1 MKFFKITVFSFFA
14 LAACGSLRAQ
24 DLQGVVRDAENQ
36 PLVGASV
43 YWAGTTIGAST
54 DAQGAFLLHRV
65 KGYDKLVASYL
76 GFVNDTL
83 DVKNGVDKVAFA
95 LRSEGVA
102 LEGVV
107 VEGNLSGNFV
117 KRDGIVKGEMIS
129 FAGLCKMACCNLAES
144 FENSAS
150 VTVGYSDAI
159 SGARQIKMLGLAGT
173 YTQILDENRPIM
185 RGLSAPYGLSY
196 TPGMWLNSIQVS
208 KGVASVTAGHEAIT
222 GQINL
227 EHRKPTDDERLFVNL
242 YLDDELRPEANVSTA
257 FPVTKDKKLSSVI
270 LLHGS
275 MDTDAR
281 KMDHNHDGFR
291 DLPKSDQIN
300 VANKWLYAAD
310 NGTQVR
316 WGWKFVQENR
326 LGGMLDYKNTRT
338 MREAMEKDWDWRAGD
353 KKMPLYGSHIR
364 NRNANGYFKVG
375 MPVGPA
381 VYDPDEQD
389 EMRSNLAFVADFD
402 HFSEDAYFGLN
413 DYTGNQ
419 NSLALNLM
427 YNHYFTYRSSLI
439 VGVQG
444 HLDYYREKLL
454 NPTPWIAANS
464 VRNYDF
470 DRNEREA
477 GAYAEYTYAI
487 KDKFSIVAGLRGDY
501 NHYYD
506 RFFLTP
512 RGHLKWNITPSTT
525 LRASGGLGYRSTNVI
540 TDNIGVLANHYYD
553 RFFLT
558 PRGHLKWNITPSTTL
573 RASGGLGYRSTNV
586 ITDNIGVLATGRA
599 ITFLDNESGK
609 FDFRKFD
616 RMEKALTVGGSLTQT
631 FGLVNPGDATLS
643 FDYFRTQFYNSV
655 VADQEMFDRMEKAL
669 TVGGSL
675 TQTFGL
681 VNPGDATL
689 SFDYFRT
696 QFYNSVV
703 ADQEMYADRIVFYDT
718 DGRSYTDTYQID
730 FSWSPV
736 ERLDIFATFRYTDS
750 EMTIRR
756 ADGGTARVERPLVS
770 QYKTLLNI
778 QYATKFRRWVFDATA
793 QLNGPAR
800 IPTQTGDLDDSY
812 YSPRYPMFFAQVSR
826 KVGKFDIYAG
836 CENIADYRQKDPIL
850 NAQDPYDYKFNS
862 MNVWG
867 PLMGR
872 KFYVGLRF
880 NLY

>member
-1 MKFFKITVFSFFA
+1 MKRFVYFA
-14 LAACGSLRAQ
+14 LSAFFIAAGGTLRAQ
-24 DLQGVVRDAENQ
+24 DIRGAVRDADDR
-36 PLVGASV
+36 PLAGASV
-43 YWAGTTIGAST
+43 YWVGTTVGAST
-54 DAQGAFLLHRV
+54 DAEGAFLLHRV
-65 KGYDKLVASYL
+65 KGYDRLVASYL
-76 GFVNDTL
+76 GYVNDTL
-83 DVKNGVDKVAFA
+83 RIDEAVQRADFA
-95 LRSEGVA
+95 LRAEGVE

-227 EHRKPTDDERLFVNL
+227 EHRKPTDSERLFVNL

-257 FPVTKDKKLSSVI
+257 FPVSRDKKLSSVI

-275 MDTDAR
+275 GDTDVR

-291 DLPKSDQIN
+291 DLPRSAQFN

-316 WGWKFVQENR
+316 WGWKFVQESR
-326 LGGMLDYKNTRT
+326 LGGMLDYRNTDA
-338 MREAMEKDWDWRAGD
+338 MREAMFRDWDWQTEGTR
-353 KKMPLYGSHIR
+353 MPLYGSHIR

-375 MPVGPA
+375 MPVGPS
-381 VYDPDEQD
+381 VYDEAEQD

-402 HFSEDAYFGLN
+402 HFDEEAYFGLN
-413 DYTGNQ
+413 DYSGNQ

-427 YNHYFTYRSSLI
+427 YNHYFTYRSSLN
-439 VGVQG
+439 VGVQA
-444 HLDYYREKLL
+444 HLDYYRETLG
-454 NPTPWIAANS
+454 NDTPWLGSDRA
-464 VRNYDF
+464 YDF
-470 DRNEREA
+470 GRDEEEV
-477 GAYAEYTYAI
+477 GAYAEYTYAVR
-487 KDKFSIVAGLRGDY
+487 DKFSVVAGLRGDY
-501 NHYYD
+501 NAFYD

-512 RGHLKWNITPSTT
+512 RGHVKWNVTPSTT
-525 LRASGGLGYRSTNVI
+525 LRASAGLGYRSTNVI
-540 TDNIGVLANHYYD
+540 TDNIGM
-553 RFFLT
+553 
-558 PRGHLKWNITPSTTL
+558 
-573 RASGGLGYRSTNV
+573 
-586 ITDNIGVLATGRA
+586 LATGRELVIPA
-599 ITFLDNESGK
+599 LGDLD
-609 FDFRKFD
+609 RL
-616 RMEKALTVGGSLTQT
+616 EKALTLGGSLTQT

-643 FDYFRTQFYNSV
+643 FDYFRTQFCNSV
-655 VADQEMFDRMEKAL
+655 VVDQEYDA
-669 TVGGSL
+669 
-675 TQTFGL
+675 QTIR
-681 VNPGDATL
+681 V
-689 SFDYFRT
+689 
-696 QFYNSVV
+696 
-703 ADQEMYADRIVFYDT
+703 YDS
-718 DGRSYTDTYQID
+718 DGRSFTDTYQID
-730 FSWSPV
+730 FSWTPV

-750 EMTIRR
+750 RMTIDRP
-756 ADGGTARVERPLVS
+756 DGTTARVERPLVS
-770 QYKTLLNI
+770 EYKTLLNI

-800 IPTQTGDLDDSY
+800 IPTQTGDLADSR
-812 YSPRYPMFFAQVSR
+812 YSPRYPMFYAQVSR
-826 KVGKFDIYAG
+826 KVGKFDIYVG
-836 CENIADYRQKDPIL
+836 CENIADYRQEDPIL
-850 NAQDPYDYKFNS
+850 NAANPYDYKFNS

-872 KFYVGLRF
+872 KFYAGLRF

>member
-1 MKFFKITVFSFFA
+1 MKRFVYFA
-14 LAACGSLRAQ
+14 LSAFFIAAGGTLRAQ
-24 DLQGVVRDAENQ
+24 DIRGAVRDADDR
-36 PLVGASV
+36 PLAGASV
-43 YWAGTTIGAST
+43 YWAGTTVGAST
-54 DAQGAFLLHRV
+54 DAEGAFLLHRV
-65 KGYDKLVASYL
+65 KGYDRLVASYL
-76 GFVNDTL
+76 GYVNDTL
-83 DVKNGVDKVAFA
+83 RIDEAVQRADFA
-95 LRSEGVA
+95 LRAEGVE

-227 EHRKPTDDERLFVNL
+227 EHRKPTDSERLFVNL

-257 FPVTKDKKLSSVI
+257 FPVSRDKKLSSVV

-275 MDTDAR
+275 GDTDVR

-291 DLPKSDQIN
+291 DLPRSAQFN
-300 VANKWLYAAD
+300 MANKWLYAAD

-316 WGWKFVQENR
+316 WGWKFVQESR
-326 LGGMLDYKNTRT
+326 LGGMLDYRNTDA
-338 MREAMEKDWDWRAGD
+338 MREAMFRDWDWQAEDTR
-353 KKMPLYGSHIR
+353 MPLYGSHIR

-375 MPVGPA
+375 MPVGPS
-381 VYDPDEQD
+381 VYDEAEQD

-402 HFSEDAYFGLN
+402 HFDEEAYFGLN
-413 DYTGNQ
+413 DYSGNQ

-427 YNHYFTYRSSLI
+427 YNHYFTYRSSLN
-439 VGVQG
+439 VGVQA
-444 HLDYYREKLL
+444 HLDYYRETLG
-454 NPTPWIAANS
+454 NDTPWLGSDRA
-464 VRNYDF
+464 YDF
-470 DRNEREA
+470 GRDEEEV
-477 GAYAEYTYAI
+477 GAYAEYTYAVR
-487 KDKFSIVAGLRGDY
+487 DKFSVVAGLRGDY
-501 NHYYD
+501 NAFYD

-512 RGHLKWNITPSTT
+512 RGHVKWNVTPSTT
-525 LRASGGLGYRSTNVI
+525 LRASAGLGYRSTNVI
-540 TDNIGVLANHYYD
+540 TDNIGM
-553 RFFLT
+553 
-558 PRGHLKWNITPSTTL
+558 
-573 RASGGLGYRSTNV
+573 
-586 ITDNIGVLATGRA
+586 LATGRELVIPA
-599 ITFLDNESGK
+599 LGDLD
-609 FDFRKFD
+609 RL
-616 RMEKALTVGGSLTQT
+616 EKALTLGGSLTQT

-643 FDYFRTQFYNSV
+643 FDYFRTQFCNSV
-655 VADQEMFDRMEKAL
+655 VVDQEYDA
-669 TVGGSL
+669 
-675 TQTFGL
+675 QTIR
-681 VNPGDATL
+681 V
-689 SFDYFRT
+689 
-696 QFYNSVV
+696 
-703 ADQEMYADRIVFYDT
+703 YDS
-718 DGRSYTDTYQID
+718 DGRSFTDTYQID
-730 FSWSPV
+730 FSWTPV

-750 EMTIRR
+750 RMTIDRP
-756 ADGGTARVERPLVS
+756 DGTTARVERPLVS
-770 QYKTLLNI
+770 EYKTLLNI

-800 IPTQTGDLDDSY
+800 IPTQTGDLADSR
-812 YSPRYPMFFAQVSR
+812 YSPRYPMFYAQVSR
-826 KVGKFDIYAG
+826 KVGKFDIYVG
-836 CENIADYRQKDPIL
+836 CENIADYRQEDPIL
-850 NAQDPYDYKFNS
+850 NAANPYDYKFNS

-872 KFYVGLRF
+872 KFYAGLRF

>member
-1 MKFFKITVFSFFA
+1 MKRFVYFA
-14 LAACGSLRAQ
+14 LSAFFIAAGGTLLAQ
-24 DLQGVVRDAENQ
+24 DIRGVVRDADDR
-36 PLVGASV
+36 PLAGASV
-43 YWAGTTIGAST
+43 YWAGTTVGAST
-54 DAQGAFLLHRV
+54 DAEGAFLLHRV
-65 KGYDKLVASYL
+65 KGYDRLVASYL
-76 GFVNDTL
+76 GYVNDTL
-83 DVKNGVDKVAFA
+83 RIDEAVQRADFA
-95 LRSEGVA
+95 LRAEGVE

-227 EHRKPTDDERLFVNL
+227 EHRKPTDSERLFVNL

-257 FPVTKDKKLSSVI
+257 FPVSRDKKLSSVI

-275 MDTDAR
+275 GDTDVR

-291 DLPKSDQIN
+291 DLPRSAQFN

-316 WGWKFVQENR
+316 WGWKFVQESR
-326 LGGMLDYKNTRT
+326 LGGMLDYRNTDA
-338 MREAMEKDWDWRAGD
+338 MREAMFRDWDWQTEGTR
-353 KKMPLYGSHIR
+353 MPLYGSHIR

-375 MPVGPA
+375 MPVGPS
-381 VYDPDEQD
+381 VYDEAEQD

-402 HFSEDAYFGLN
+402 HFDEEAYFGLN
-413 DYTGNQ
+413 DYSGNQ

-427 YNHYFTYRSSLI
+427 YNHYFTYRSSLN
-439 VGVQG
+439 VGVQA
-444 HLDYYREKLL
+444 HLDYYRETLG
-454 NPTPWIAANS
+454 NDTPWLGSDRA
-464 VRNYDF
+464 YDF
-470 DRNEREA
+470 GRDEEEV
-477 GAYAEYTYAI
+477 GAYAEYTYAVR
-487 KDKFSIVAGLRGDY
+487 DKFSVVAGLRGDY
-501 NHYYD
+501 NAFYD

-512 RGHLKWNITPSTT
+512 RGHVKWNVTPSTT
-525 LRASGGLGYRSTNVI
+525 LRASAGLGYRSTNVI
-540 TDNIGVLANHYYD
+540 TDNIGM
-553 RFFLT
+553 
-558 PRGHLKWNITPSTTL
+558 
-573 RASGGLGYRSTNV
+573 
-586 ITDNIGVLATGRA
+586 LATGRELVIPA
-599 ITFLDNESGK
+599 LGDLD
-609 FDFRKFD
+609 RL
-616 RMEKALTVGGSLTQT
+616 EKALTLGGSLTQT

-643 FDYFRTQFYNSV
+643 FDYFRTQFCNSV
-655 VADQEMFDRMEKAL
+655 VVDQEYDA
-669 TVGGSL
+669 
-675 TQTFGL
+675 QTIR
-681 VNPGDATL
+681 V
-689 SFDYFRT
+689 
-696 QFYNSVV
+696 
-703 ADQEMYADRIVFYDT
+703 YDS
-718 DGRSYTDTYQID
+718 DGRSFTDTYQID
-730 FSWSPV
+730 FSWTPV

-750 EMTIRR
+750 RMTIDRP
-756 ADGGTARVERPLVS
+756 DGTTARVERPLVS
-770 QYKTLLNI
+770 EYKTLLNI

-800 IPTQTGDLDDSY
+800 IPTQTGDLADSR
-812 YSPRYPMFFAQVSR
+812 YSPRYPMFYAQVSR
-826 KVGKFDIYAG
+826 KVGKFDIYVG
-836 CENIADYRQKDPIL
+836 CENIADYRQEDPIL
-850 NAQDPYDYKFNS
+850 NAANPYDYKFNS

-872 KFYVGLRF
+872 KFYAGLRF

>member
-24 DLQGVVRDAENQ
+24 DLRGVVRDAENQ

-257 FPVTKDKKLSSVI
+257 FPVSKNKKLSSVI

-275 MDTDAR
+275 MDTDVR
-281 KMDHNHDGFR
+281 KMDHNDDGFR
-291 DLPKSDQIN
+291 DLPLADQLNI
-300 VANKWLYAAD
+300 ANKWLYAAD
-310 NGTQVR
+310 NGTQIR

-326 LGGMLDYKNTRT
+326 LGGMLDYKNSMRDQ
-338 MREAMEKDWDWRAGD
+338 MREKWDQPGT
-353 KKMPLYGSHIR
+353 LYGSKIR
-364 NRNANGYFKVG
+364 NRGANGYFKIG
-375 MPVGPA
+375 TPVGPS
-381 VYDPDEQD
+381 VYDPDEKD

-402 HFSEDAYFGLN
+402 HFNENAYFGLN
-413 DYTGNQ
+413 DYKGNE
-419 NSLALNLM
+419 NALAMNLM

-439 VGVQG
+439 VGAQAQ
-444 HLDYYREKLL
+444 LQYYRESLA
-454 NPTPWIAANS
+454 NNTPWIEAAKS
-464 VRNYDF
+464 RFYDF
-470 DRNEREA
+470 DRSEQEV
-477 GAYAEYTYAI
+477 GAYAEYTYAV
-487 KDKFSIVAGLRGDY
+487 KDKFSIVAGVRGDY
-501 NHYYD
+501 NAFYD
-506 RFFLTP
+506 KFFVTP
-512 RGHLKWNITPSTT
+512 RGHIRWNITPSTT
-525 LRASGGLGYRSTNVI
+525 LRGSAGLGYRSTNVI
-540 TDNIGVLANHYYD
+540 TDNIG
-553 RFFLT
+553 
-558 PRGHLKWNITPSTTL
+558 I
-573 RASGGLGYRSTNV
+573 
-586 ITDNIGVLATGRA
+586 LATGRE
-599 ITFLDNESGK
+599 IVIPD
-609 FDFRKFD
+609 FDGFNRL
-616 RMEKALTVGGSLTQT
+616 EKALTVGGSLTQT
-631 FGLVNPGDATLS
+631 FGLVSADDATLS

-655 VADQEMFDRMEKAL
+655 IADQEYNADQIL
-669 TVGGSL
+669 L
-675 TQTFGL
+675 
-681 VNPGDATL
+681 
-689 SFDYFRT
+689 
-696 QFYNSVV
+696 YNS
-703 ADQEMYADRIVFYDT
+703 DK
-718 DGRSYTDTYQID
+718 RSYTDTYQID
-730 FSWSPV
+730 FSWTPV
-736 ERLDIFATFRYTDS
+736 ERLDIFATFRYTNS
-750 EMTIRR
+750 EMTIDRP
-756 ADGGTARVERPLVS
+756 DGTTARVERPLVS
-770 QYKTLLNI
+770 KYKTLLNI

-800 IPTQTGDLDDSY
+800 IPTQIGDLADDK

-826 KVGKFDIYAG
+826 KIGKFDIYVG
-836 CENIADYRQKDPIL
+836 CENIADYRQHDPIL
-850 NAQDPYDYKFNS
+850 NADNPFSTGFNS

-872 KFYVGLRF
+872 KFYAGLRF

>member
-1 MKFFKITVFSFFA
+1 MKRFVHFA
-14 LAACGSLRAQ
+14 LSAFFIAAGGTLRAQ
-24 DLQGVVRDAENQ
+24 DIRGAVRDADDR
-36 PLVGASV
+36 PLAGASV
-43 YWAGTTIGAST
+43 YWAGTTVGAST
-54 DAQGAFLLHRV
+54 DAEGAFLLHRV
-65 KGYDKLVASYL
+65 KGYDRLVASYL
-76 GFVNDTL
+76 GYVNDTL
-83 DVKNGVDKVAFA
+83 RIDEAVQRADFA
-95 LRSEGVA
+95 LRAEGVE

-107 VEGNLSGNFV
+107 VEGNLSGNFI

-227 EHRKPTDDERLFVNL
+227 EHRKPTDSERLFVNL

-257 FPVTKDKKLSSVI
+257 FPVSRDKKLSSVV

-275 MDTDAR
+275 GDTDVR

-291 DLPKSDQIN
+291 DLPRSAQFN

-316 WGWKFVQENR
+316 WGWKFVQESR
-326 LGGMLDYKNTRT
+326 LGGMLDYRNTDA
-338 MREAMEKDWDWRAGD
+338 MREAMFRDWDWQTEGTR
-353 KKMPLYGSHIR
+353 MPLYGSHIR

-375 MPVGPA
+375 MPVGPS
-381 VYDPDEQD
+381 VYDEAEQD

-402 HFSEDAYFGLN
+402 HFDEEAYFGLN
-413 DYTGNQ
+413 DYSGNQ

-427 YNHYFTYRSSLI
+427 YNHYFTYRSSLN
-439 VGVQG
+439 VGVQA
-444 HLDYYREKLL
+444 HLDYYRETLG
-454 NPTPWIAANS
+454 NDTPWLGSDRA
-464 VRNYDF
+464 YDF
-470 DRNEREA
+470 GRDEEEV
-477 GAYAEYTYAI
+477 GAYAEYTYAVR
-487 KDKFSIVAGLRGDY
+487 DKFSVVAGLRGDY
-501 NHYYD
+501 NAFYD

-512 RGHLKWNITPSTT
+512 RGHVKWNVTPSTT
-525 LRASGGLGYRSTNVI
+525 LRASAGLGYRSTNVI
-540 TDNIGVLANHYYD
+540 TDNIGM
-553 RFFLT
+553 
-558 PRGHLKWNITPSTTL
+558 
-573 RASGGLGYRSTNV
+573 
-586 ITDNIGVLATGRA
+586 LATGRELVIPA
-599 ITFLDNESGK
+599 LGDLD
-609 FDFRKFD
+609 RL
-616 RMEKALTVGGSLTQT
+616 EKALTLGGSLTQT

-643 FDYFRTQFYNSV
+643 FDYFRTQFCNSV
-655 VADQEMFDRMEKAL
+655 VVDQEYDA
-669 TVGGSL
+669 
-675 TQTFGL
+675 QTIR
-681 VNPGDATL
+681 V
-689 SFDYFRT
+689 
-696 QFYNSVV
+696 
-703 ADQEMYADRIVFYDT
+703 YDS
-718 DGRSYTDTYQID
+718 DGRSFTDTYQID
-730 FSWSPV
+730 FSWTPV

-750 EMTIRR
+750 RMTIDRP
-756 ADGGTARVERPLVS
+756 DGTTARVERPLVS
-770 QYKTLLNI
+770 EYKTLLNI

-800 IPTQTGDLDDSY
+800 IPTQTGDLADSR
-812 YSPRYPMFFAQVSR
+812 YSPRYPMFYAQVSR
-826 KVGKFDIYAG
+826 KVGKFDIYVG
-836 CENIADYRQKDPIL
+836 CENIADYRQEDPIL
-850 NAQDPYDYKFNS
+850 NAANPYDYKFNS

-872 KFYVGLRF
+872 KFYAGLRF

>member
-1 MKFFKITVFSFFA
+1 MKRFVYFA
-14 LAACGSLRAQ
+14 LSAFFIAAGGTLRAQ
-24 DLQGVVRDAENQ
+24 DIRGAVRDADDR
-36 PLVGASV
+36 PLAGASV
-43 YWAGTTIGAST
+43 YWAGTTVGAST
-54 DAQGAFLLHRV
+54 DAEGAFLLHRV
-65 KGYDKLVASYL
+65 KGYDRLVASYL
-76 GFVNDTL
+76 GYVNDTL
-83 DVKNGVDKVAFA
+83 RIDEAVQRADFA
-95 LRSEGVA
+95 LRAEGVE

-227 EHRKPTDDERLFVNL
+227 EHRKPTDSERLFVNL

-257 FPVTKDKKLSSVI
+257 FPVSRDKKLSSVI

-275 MDTDAR
+275 GDTDVR

-291 DLPKSDQIN
+291 DLPRSAQFN

-316 WGWKFVQENR
+316 WGWKFVQESR
-326 LGGMLDYKNTRT
+326 LGGMLDYRNTDA
-338 MREAMEKDWDWRAGD
+338 MREAMFRDWDWQAEGTR
-353 KKMPLYGSHIR
+353 MPLYGSHIR

-375 MPVGPA
+375 MPVGPS
-381 VYDPDEQD
+381 VYDEAEQD

-402 HFSEDAYFGLN
+402 HFDEEAYFGLN
-413 DYTGNQ
+413 DYSGNQ

-427 YNHYFTYRSSLI
+427 YNHYFTYRSSLN
-439 VGVQG
+439 VGVQA
-444 HLDYYREKLL
+444 HLDYYRETLG
-454 NPTPWIAANS
+454 NDTPWLGSDRA
-464 VRNYDF
+464 YDF
-470 DRNEREA
+470 GRDEEEV
-477 GAYAEYTYAI
+477 GAYAEYTYAVR
-487 KDKFSIVAGLRGDY
+487 DKFSVVAGLRGDY
-501 NHYYD
+501 NAFYD

-512 RGHLKWNITPSTT
+512 RGHVKWNVTPSTT
-525 LRASGGLGYRSTNVI
+525 LRASAGLGYRSTNVI
-540 TDNIGVLANHYYD
+540 TDNIGM
-553 RFFLT
+553 
-558 PRGHLKWNITPSTTL
+558 
-573 RASGGLGYRSTNV
+573 
-586 ITDNIGVLATGRA
+586 LATGRELVIPA
-599 ITFLDNESGK
+599 LGDLD
-609 FDFRKFD
+609 RL
-616 RMEKALTVGGSLTQT
+616 EKALTLGGSLTQT

-643 FDYFRTQFYNSV
+643 FDYFRTQFCNSV
-655 VADQEMFDRMEKAL
+655 VVDQEYDA
-669 TVGGSL
+669 
-675 TQTFGL
+675 QTIR
-681 VNPGDATL
+681 V
-689 SFDYFRT
+689 
-696 QFYNSVV
+696 
-703 ADQEMYADRIVFYDT
+703 YDS
-718 DGRSYTDTYQID
+718 DGRSFTDTYQID
-730 FSWSPV
+730 FSWTPV

-750 EMTIRR
+750 RMTIDRP
-756 ADGGTARVERPLVS
+756 DGTTARVERPLVS
-770 QYKTLLNI
+770 EYKTLLNI
-778 QYATKFRRWVFDATA
+778 QYATKFRRWVFGATA

-800 IPTQTGDLDDSY
+800 IPTQTGDLADSR
-812 YSPRYPMFFAQVSR
+812 YSPRYPMFYAQVSR
-826 KVGKFDIYAG
+826 KVGKFDIYVG
-836 CENIADYRQKDPIL
+836 CENIADYRQEDPIL
-850 NAQDPYDYKFNS
+850 NAANPYDYKFNS

-872 KFYVGLRF
+872 KFYAGLRF

>member
-1 MKFFKITVFSFFA
+1 MKRFVYFA
-14 LAACGSLRAQ
+14 LSAFFIAAGGTLRAQ
-24 DLQGVVRDAENQ
+24 DIRGAVRDADDR
-36 PLVGASV
+36 PLAGASV
-43 YWAGTTIGAST
+43 YWAGTTVGAST
-54 DAQGAFLLHRV
+54 DAEGAFLLHRV
-65 KGYDKLVASYL
+65 KGYDRLVASYL
-76 GFVNDTL
+76 GYVNDTL
-83 DVKNGVDKVAFA
+83 RIDEAVQRADFA
-95 LRSEGVA
+95 LRAEGVE

-129 FAGLCKMACCNLAES
+129 FAGLCKMACCNLAEA

-227 EHRKPTDDERLFVNL
+227 EHRKPTDSERLFVNL

-257 FPVTKDKKLSSVI
+257 FPVSRDKKLSSVI

-275 MDTDAR
+275 GDTDVR

-291 DLPKSDQIN
+291 DLPRSAQFN

-316 WGWKFVQENR
+316 WGWKFVQESR
-326 LGGMLDYKNTRT
+326 LGGMLDYRNTDA
-338 MREAMEKDWDWRAGD
+338 MREAMFRDWDWQTEGTR
-353 KKMPLYGSHIR
+353 MPLYGSHIR

-375 MPVGPA
+375 MPVGPS
-381 VYDPDEQD
+381 VYDEAEQD

-402 HFSEDAYFGLN
+402 HFDEEAYFGLN
-413 DYTGNQ
+413 DYSGNQ

-427 YNHYFTYRSSLI
+427 YNHYFTYRSSLN
-439 VGVQG
+439 VGVQA
-444 HLDYYREKLL
+444 HLDYYRETLG
-454 NPTPWIAANS
+454 NDTPWLGSDRA
-464 VRNYDF
+464 YDF
-470 DRNEREA
+470 GRDEEEV
-477 GAYAEYTYAI
+477 GAYAEYTYAVR
-487 KDKFSIVAGLRGDY
+487 DKFSVVAGLRGDY
-501 NHYYD
+501 NAFYD

-512 RGHLKWNITPSTT
+512 RGHVKWNVTPSTT
-525 LRASGGLGYRSTNVI
+525 LRASAGLGYRSTNVI
-540 TDNIGVLANHYYD
+540 TDNIGM
-553 RFFLT
+553 
-558 PRGHLKWNITPSTTL
+558 
-573 RASGGLGYRSTNV
+573 
-586 ITDNIGVLATGRA
+586 LATGRELVIPA
-599 ITFLDNESGK
+599 LGDLD
-609 FDFRKFD
+609 RL
-616 RMEKALTVGGSLTQT
+616 EKALTLGGSLTQT

-643 FDYFRTQFYNSV
+643 FDYFRTQFCNSV
-655 VADQEMFDRMEKAL
+655 VVDQEYDA
-669 TVGGSL
+669 
-675 TQTFGL
+675 QTIR
-681 VNPGDATL
+681 V
-689 SFDYFRT
+689 
-696 QFYNSVV
+696 
-703 ADQEMYADRIVFYDT
+703 YDS
-718 DGRSYTDTYQID
+718 DGRSFTDTYQID
-730 FSWSPV
+730 FSWTPV

-750 EMTIRR
+750 RMTIDRP
-756 ADGGTARVERPLVS
+756 DGTTARVERPLVS
-770 QYKTLLNI
+770 EYKTLLNI

-800 IPTQTGDLDDSY
+800 IPTQTGDLADSR
-812 YSPRYPMFFAQVSR
+812 YSPRYPMFYAQVSR
-826 KVGKFDIYAG
+826 KVGKFDIYVG
-836 CENIADYRQKDPIL
+836 CENIADYRQEDPIL
-850 NAQDPYDYKFNS
+850 NAANPYDYKFNS

-872 KFYVGLRF
+872 KFYAGLRF

>member
-1 MKFFKITVFSFFA
+1 MKRFVHFA
-14 LAACGSLRAQ
+14 LSAFFIAAGGTLRAQ
-24 DLQGVVRDAENQ
+24 DIRGAVRDADDR
-36 PLVGASV
+36 PLAGASV
-43 YWAGTTIGAST
+43 YWAGTTVGAST
-54 DAQGAFLLHRV
+54 DAEGAFLLHRV
-65 KGYDKLVASYL
+65 KGYDRLVASYL
-76 GFVNDTL
+76 GYVNDTL
-83 DVKNGVDKVAFA
+83 RIDEAVQRADFA
-95 LRSEGVA
+95 LRAEGVE

-227 EHRKPTDDERLFVNL
+227 EHRKPTDSERLFVNL

-257 FPVTKDKKLSSVI
+257 FPVSRDKKLSSVV

-275 MDTDAR
+275 GDTDVR

-291 DLPKSDQIN
+291 DLPRSAQFN

-316 WGWKFVQENR
+316 WGWKFVQESR
-326 LGGMLDYKNTRT
+326 LGGMLDYRNTDA
-338 MREAMEKDWDWRAGD
+338 MREAMFRDWDWQTEGTR
-353 KKMPLYGSHIR
+353 MPLYGSHIR

-375 MPVGPA
+375 MPVGPS
-381 VYDPDEQD
+381 VYDEAEQD

-402 HFSEDAYFGLN
+402 HFDEEAYFGLN
-413 DYTGNQ
+413 DYSGNQ

-427 YNHYFTYRSSLI
+427 YNHYFTYRSSLN
-439 VGVQG
+439 VGVQA
-444 HLDYYREKLL
+444 HLDYYRETLG
-454 NPTPWIAANS
+454 NDTPWLGSDRA
-464 VRNYDF
+464 YDF
-470 DRNEREA
+470 GRDEEEV
-477 GAYAEYTYAI
+477 GAYAEYTYAVR
-487 KDKFSIVAGLRGDY
+487 DKFSVVAGLRGDY
-501 NHYYD
+501 NAFYD

-512 RGHLKWNITPSTT
+512 RGHVKWNVTPSTT
-525 LRASGGLGYRSTNVI
+525 LRASAGLGYRSTNVI
-540 TDNIGVLANHYYD
+540 TDNIGM
-553 RFFLT
+553 
-558 PRGHLKWNITPSTTL
+558 
-573 RASGGLGYRSTNV
+573 
-586 ITDNIGVLATGRA
+586 LATGRELVIPA
-599 ITFLDNESGK
+599 LGDLD
-609 FDFRKFD
+609 RL
-616 RMEKALTVGGSLTQT
+616 EKALTLGGSLTQT

-643 FDYFRTQFYNSV
+643 FDYFRTQFCNSV
-655 VADQEMFDRMEKAL
+655 VVDQEYDA
-669 TVGGSL
+669 
-675 TQTFGL
+675 QTIR
-681 VNPGDATL
+681 V
-689 SFDYFRT
+689 
-696 QFYNSVV
+696 
-703 ADQEMYADRIVFYDT
+703 YDS
-718 DGRSYTDTYQID
+718 DGRSFTDTYQID
-730 FSWSPV
+730 FSWTPV

-750 EMTIRR
+750 RMTIDRP
-756 ADGGTARVERPLVS
+756 DGTTARVERPLVS
-770 QYKTLLNI
+770 EYKTLLNI

-800 IPTQTGDLDDSY
+800 IPTQTGDLADSR
-812 YSPRYPMFFAQVSR
+812 YSPRYPMFYAQVSR
-826 KVGKFDIYAG
+826 KVGKFDIYVG
-836 CENIADYRQKDPIL
+836 CENIADYRQEDPIL
-850 NAQDPYDYKFNS
+850 NAANPYDYKFNS

-872 KFYVGLRF
+872 KFYAGLRF

>member
-1 MKFFKITVFSFFA
+1 MKRFVYFA
-14 LAACGSLRAQ
+14 LSAFFIAAGGTLRAQ
-24 DLQGVVRDAENQ
+24 DIRGAVRDADDR
-36 PLVGASV
+36 PLAGASV
-43 YWAGTTIGAST
+43 YWAGTTVGAST
-54 DAQGAFLLHRV
+54 DAEGAFLLHRV
-65 KGYDKLVASYL
+65 KGYDRLVASYL
-76 GFVNDTL
+76 GYVNDTL
-83 DVKNGVDKVAFA
+83 RIDEAVQRADFA
-95 LRSEGVA
+95 LRAEGVE

-107 VEGNLSGNFV
+107 VEGNPSGNFV

-227 EHRKPTDDERLFVNL
+227 EHRKPTDSERLFVNL

-257 FPVTKDKKLSSVI
+257 FPVSRDKKLSSVI

-275 MDTDAR
+275 GDTDVR

-291 DLPKSDQIN
+291 DLPRSAQFN

-316 WGWKFVQENR
+316 WGWKFVQESR
-326 LGGMLDYKNTRT
+326 LGGMLDYRNTDA
-338 MREAMEKDWDWRAGD
+338 MREAMFRDWDWQAEGTR
-353 KKMPLYGSHIR
+353 MPLYGSHIR

-375 MPVGPA
+375 MPVGPS
-381 VYDPDEQD
+381 VYDEAEQD

-402 HFSEDAYFGLN
+402 HFDEEAYFGLN
-413 DYTGNQ
+413 DYSGNQ

-427 YNHYFTYRSSLI
+427 YNHYFTYRSSLN
-439 VGVQG
+439 VGVQA
-444 HLDYYREKLL
+444 HLDYYRETLG
-454 NPTPWIAANS
+454 NDTPWLGSDRA
-464 VRNYDF
+464 YDF
-470 DRNEREA
+470 GRDEEEV
-477 GAYAEYTYAI
+477 GAYAEYTYAVR
-487 KDKFSIVAGLRGDY
+487 DKFSVVAGLRGDY
-501 NHYYD
+501 NAFYD

-512 RGHLKWNITPSTT
+512 RGHVKWNVTPSTT
-525 LRASGGLGYRSTNVI
+525 LRASAGLGYRSTNVI
-540 TDNIGVLANHYYD
+540 TDNIGM
-553 RFFLT
+553 
-558 PRGHLKWNITPSTTL
+558 
-573 RASGGLGYRSTNV
+573 
-586 ITDNIGVLATGRA
+586 LATGRELVIPA
-599 ITFLDNESGK
+599 LGDLD
-609 FDFRKFD
+609 RL
-616 RMEKALTVGGSLTQT
+616 EKALTLGGSLTQT

-643 FDYFRTQFYNSV
+643 FDYFRTQFCNSV
-655 VADQEMFDRMEKAL
+655 VVDQEYDA
-669 TVGGSL
+669 
-675 TQTFGL
+675 QTIR
-681 VNPGDATL
+681 V
-689 SFDYFRT
+689 
-696 QFYNSVV
+696 
-703 ADQEMYADRIVFYDT
+703 YDS
-718 DGRSYTDTYQID
+718 DGRSFTDTYQID
-730 FSWSPV
+730 FSWTPV

-750 EMTIRR
+750 RMTIDRP
-756 ADGGTARVERPLVS
+756 DGTTARVERPLVS
-770 QYKTLLNI
+770 EYKTLLNI

-800 IPTQTGDLDDSY
+800 IPTQTGDLADSR
-812 YSPRYPMFFAQVSR
+812 YSPRYPMFYAQVSR
-826 KVGKFDIYAG
+826 KVGKFDIYVG
-836 CENIADYRQKDPIL
+836 CENIADYRQEDPIL
-850 NAQDPYDYKFNS
+850 NAANPYDYKFNS

-872 KFYVGLRF
+872 KFYAGLRF

>member
-1 MKFFKITVFSFFA
+1 MKRFVYFA
-14 LAACGSLRAQ
+14 LSAFFIAAGGTLRAQ
-24 DLQGVVRDAENQ
+24 DIRGAVRDADDR
-36 PLVGASV
+36 PLAGASV
-43 YWAGTTIGAST
+43 YWAGTTVGAST
-54 DAQGAFLLHRV
+54 DAEGAFLLHRV
-65 KGYDKLVASYL
+65 KGYDRLVASYL
-76 GFVNDTL
+76 GYVNDTL
-83 DVKNGVDKVAFA
+83 RIDEAVQRADFA
-95 LRSEGVA
+95 LRAEGVE

-227 EHRKPTDDERLFVNL
+227 EHRKPTDSERLFVNL

-257 FPVTKDKKLSSVI
+257 FPVSRDKKLSSVI

-275 MDTDAR
+275 GDTDVR

-291 DLPKSDQIN
+291 DLPRSAQFN

-316 WGWKFVQENR
+316 WGWKFVQESR
-326 LGGMLDYKNTRT
+326 LGGMLDYRNTDA
-338 MREAMEKDWDWRAGD
+338 MREAMFRDWDWQTEGTR
-353 KKMPLYGSHIR
+353 MPLYGSHIR
-364 NRNANGYFKVG
+364 NANANGYFKVG
-375 MPVGPA
+375 MPVGPS
-381 VYDPDEQD
+381 VYDEAEQD

-402 HFSEDAYFGLN
+402 HFDEEAYFGLN
-413 DYTGNQ
+413 DYSGNQ

-427 YNHYFTYRSSLI
+427 YNHYFTYRSSLN
-439 VGVQG
+439 VGVQA
-444 HLDYYREKLL
+444 HLDYYRETLG
-454 NPTPWIAANS
+454 NDTPWLGSDRA
-464 VRNYDF
+464 YDF
-470 DRNEREA
+470 GRDEEEV
-477 GAYAEYTYAI
+477 GAYAEYTYAVR
-487 KDKFSIVAGLRGDY
+487 DKFSVVAGLRGDY
-501 NHYYD
+501 NAFYD

-512 RGHLKWNITPSTT
+512 RGHVKWNVTPSTT
-525 LRASGGLGYRSTNVI
+525 LRASAGLGYRSTNVI
-540 TDNIGVLANHYYD
+540 TDNIGM
-553 RFFLT
+553 
-558 PRGHLKWNITPSTTL
+558 
-573 RASGGLGYRSTNV
+573 
-586 ITDNIGVLATGRA
+586 LATGRELVIPA
-599 ITFLDNESGK
+599 LGDLD
-609 FDFRKFD
+609 RL
-616 RMEKALTVGGSLTQT
+616 EKALTLGGSLTQT

-643 FDYFRTQFYNSV
+643 FDYFRTQFCNSV
-655 VADQEMFDRMEKAL
+655 VVDQEYDA
-669 TVGGSL
+669 
-675 TQTFGL
+675 QTIR
-681 VNPGDATL
+681 V
-689 SFDYFRT
+689 
-696 QFYNSVV
+696 
-703 ADQEMYADRIVFYDT
+703 YDS
-718 DGRSYTDTYQID
+718 DGRSFTDTYQID
-730 FSWSPV
+730 FSWTPV

-750 EMTIRR
+750 RMTIDRP
-756 ADGGTARVERPLVS
+756 DGTTARVERPLVS
-770 QYKTLLNI
+770 EYKTLLNI

-800 IPTQTGDLDDSY
+800 IPTQTGDLADSR
-812 YSPRYPMFFAQVSR
+812 YSPRYPMFYAQVSR
-826 KVGKFDIYAG
+826 KVGKFDIYVG
-836 CENIADYRQKDPIL
+836 CENIADYRQEDPIL
-850 NAQDPYDYKFNS
+850 NAANPYDYRFNS

-872 KFYVGLRF
+872 KFYAGLRF

>member
-24 DLQGVVRDAENQ
+24 DLRGVVRDAENQ

-487 KDKFSIVAGLRGDY
+487 KDKFSVVAGLRGDY

-512 RGHLKWNITPSTT
+512 RGHLKWNITPSM
-525 LRASGGLGYRSTNVI
+525 
-540 TDNIGVLANHYYD
+540 
-553 RFFLT
+553 
-558 PRGHLKWNITPSTTL
+558 TL

-586 ITDNIGVLATGRA
+586 ITDNIGVLATGREIRLA
-599 ITFLDNESGK
+599 
-609 FDFRKFD
+609 DFRNGRLEYVD
-616 RMEKALTVGGSLTQT
+616 LN
-631 FGLVNPGDATLS
+631 GL
-643 FDYFRTQFYNSV
+643 
-655 VADQEMFDRMEKAL
+655 DRMEKAL

-756 ADGGTARVERPLVS
+756 ADGGTARVASAGEPVQDAAQHSVCHEVPPLGVRRHGAAQRSGTHPDADGRPRRQLLFAPLSDVLRAGEPQGGQVRHLRRVREYRRLPPEGPDS
-770 QYKTLLNI
+770 QC
-778 QYATKFRRWVFDATA
+778 A
-793 QLNGPAR
+793 
-800 IPTQTGDLDDSY
+800 
-812 YSPRYPMFFAQVSR
+812 
-826 KVGKFDIYAG
+826 
-836 CENIADYRQKDPIL
+836 
-850 NAQDPYDYKFNS
+850 
-862 MNVWG
+862 G
-867 PLMGR
+867 PLRLQVQLDERLGTAHGPQ
-872 KFYVGLRF
+872 VLCRF
-880 NLY
+880 TV

>member
-24 DLQGVVRDAENQ
+24 DLRGVVRDAENQ

-242 YLDDELRPEANVSTA
+242 YLDDELRPEANISTA
-257 FPVTKDKKLSSVI
+257 FPVTKDKKLSSDI

-338 MREAMEKDWDWRAGD
+338 MREAMEKDWDD

-540 TDNIGVLANHYYD
+540 TDNIGVLA
-553 RFFLT
+553 
-558 PRGHLKWNITPSTTL
+558 
-573 RASGGLGYRSTNV
+573 
-586 ITDNIGVLATGRA
+586 TGRA

-609 FDFRKFD
+609 FDFRK
-616 RMEKALTVGGSLTQT
+616 
-631 FGLVNPGDATLS
+631 
-643 FDYFRTQFYNSV
+643 
-655 VADQEMFDRMEKAL
+655 FDRMEKAL

>member
-1 MKFFKITVFSFFA
+1 MKINKILVLSVSA
-14 LAACGSLRAQ
+14 LAVCGTLSAQ
-24 DLQGVVRDAENQ
+24 DLRGVVRDAENQ

-117 KRDGIVKGEMIS
+117 KRDGIVKNEMIS

-242 YLDDELRPEANVSTA
+242 YLDDELRPEANISTA
-257 FPVTKDKKLSSVI
+257 FPVSKNKKLSSVI

-275 MDTDAR
+275 MDTDVR
-281 KMDHNHDGFR
+281 KMDHNDDGFR
-291 DLPKSDQIN
+291 DLPLADQLNI
-300 VANKWLYAAD
+300 ANKWLYAAD
-310 NGTQVR
+310 NGTQIR

-326 LGGMLDYKNTRT
+326 LGGMLDYKNSMRDQ
-338 MREAMEKDWDWRAGD
+338 MREKWDQPGT
-353 KKMPLYGSHIR
+353 LYGSKIR
-364 NRNANGYFKVG
+364 NRGANGYFKIG
-375 MPVGPA
+375 TPVGPS
-381 VYDPDEQD
+381 VYDPDEKD

-402 HFSEDAYFGLN
+402 HFNENAYFGLN
-413 DYTGNQ
+413 DYKGNE
-419 NSLALNLM
+419 NALAMNLM

-439 VGVQG
+439 VGAQAQ
-444 HLDYYREKLL
+444 LQYYRESLA
-454 NPTPWIAANS
+454 NNTPWIEAAKS
-464 VRNYDF
+464 RFYDF
-470 DRNEREA
+470 DRSEQEV
-477 GAYAEYTYAI
+477 GAYAEYTYAV
-487 KDKFSIVAGLRGDY
+487 KDKFSIVAGIRGDY
-501 NHYYD
+501 NAFYD
-506 RFFLTP
+506 KFFVTP
-512 RGHLKWNITPSTT
+512 RGHIRWNITPSTT
-525 LRASGGLGYRSTNVI
+525 LRGSAGLGYRSTNVI
-540 TDNIGVLANHYYD
+540 TDNIG
-553 RFFLT
+553 
-558 PRGHLKWNITPSTTL
+558 I
-573 RASGGLGYRSTNV
+573 
-586 ITDNIGVLATGRA
+586 LATGRA
-599 ITFLDNESGK
+599 IVFKDSDFSK
-609 FDFRKFD
+609 FNRL
-616 RMEKALTVGGSLTQT
+616 EKALTVGGSLTQT
-631 FGLVNPGDATLS
+631 FGLVSADDATLS

-655 VADQEMFDRMEKAL
+655 IADQEYNADQIL
-669 TVGGSL
+669 L
-675 TQTFGL
+675 
-681 VNPGDATL
+681 
-689 SFDYFRT
+689 
-696 QFYNSVV
+696 YNS
-703 ADQEMYADRIVFYDT
+703 DK
-718 DGRSYTDTYQID
+718 RSYTDTYQID
-730 FSWSPV
+730 FSWTPV
-736 ERLDIFATFRYTDS
+736 ERLDIFATFRYTNS
-750 EMTIRR
+750 EMTIDRP
-756 ADGGTARVERPLVS
+756 DGTTARVERPLVS
-770 QYKTLLNI
+770 KYKTLLNI

-800 IPTQTGDLDDSY
+800 IPTQTGDLADDK

-826 KVGKFDIYAG
+826 KVGKFDIYVG
-836 CENIADYRQKDPIL
+836 CENIADYRQHDPIL
-850 NAQDPYDYKFNS
+850 NADNPFSTGFNS

-872 KFYVGLRF
+872 KFYAGLRF